1 MSISSKIYLNKSY
14 FKENHTDIIENDDF
28 KVTLFRYPSGIESV
42 KIANSKGYVEL
53 LPYMG
58 QIIWD
63 AEFNGIS
70 LRLKNIFKEP
80 KPATCIVDTYG
91 CFAFHSGLLANGCPG
106 PEDTHPMHG
115 EFSCAKMDEAWLEIS
130 DDSVSLV
137 SKYEYCQGF
146 GYHYI
151 AQPSVSLKK
160 MPLALLSTW
169 KSRTSHVQK
178 CLCSTC
184 AI

>member
-1 MSISSKIYLNKSY
+1 MSIATKICLNKSY
-14 FKENHTDIIENDDF
+14 FKENLTTILENDDF

-42 KIANSKGYVEL
+42 KIANAKGYVEL

-115 EFSCAKMDEAWLEIS
+115 EFSCAKWMKHGLRSARTQCRSSASMNIVRAS
-130 DDSVSLV
+130 A
-137 SKYEYCQGF
+137 
-146 GYHYI
+146 I
-151 AQPSVSLKK
+151 I
-160 MPLALLSTW
+160 
-169 KSRTSHVQK
+169 TSHSQV
-178 CLCSTC
+178 SP
-184 AI
+184 

>member
-1 MSISSKIYLNKSY
+1 MSIATKICLNKSY
-14 FKENHTDIIENDDF
+14 FKENITTILENDDF

-42 KIANSKGYVEL
+42 KIANAKGYVEL

-106 PEDTHPMHG
+106 LKIHIPCMASSPVPRWMKRG
-115 EFSCAKMDEAWLEIS
+115 LR
-130 DDSVSLV
+130 SVRTRYRS
-137 SKYEYCQGF
+137 SASTN
-146 GYHYI
+146 I
-151 AQPSVSLKK
+151 ARAS
-160 MPLALLSTW
+160 AII
-169 KSRTSHVQK
+169 TSHSQV
-178 CLCSTC
+178 SP
-184 AI
+184 

>member
-146 GYHYI
+146 SYHYI
-151 AQPSVSLKK
+151 A
-160 MPLALLSTW
+160 
-169 KSRTSHVQK
+169 
-178 CLCSTC
+178 
-184 AI
+184 